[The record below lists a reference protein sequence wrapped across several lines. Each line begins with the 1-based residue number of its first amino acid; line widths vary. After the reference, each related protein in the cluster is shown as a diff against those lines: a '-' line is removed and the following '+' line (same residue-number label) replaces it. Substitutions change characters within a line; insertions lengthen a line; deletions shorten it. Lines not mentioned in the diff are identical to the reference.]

1 MKAGAGM
8 VVSMA
13 AALVMMWASARL
25 SRPNVRARE
34 RRLIRPN
41 ASATSTL
48 IKTTTRLITSN
59 LSAVLFM
66 VGAATMPLILGG
78 RSLASD
84 MRFAACVEDLAAVL
98 FGLNL
103 VSMCHCVFLTV
114 R

>member
-1 MKAGAGM
+1 MIVRVSRTA
-8 VVSMA
+8 VSMRIA
-13 AALVMMWASARL
+13 AWL

-66 VGAATMPLILGG
+66 VGAATMPLILCG

-84 MRFAACVEDLAAVL
+84 VRFAACVEDLAAVL

>member
-1 MKAGAGM
+1 MIVRVSRTA
-8 VVSMA
+8 VSMRIA
-13 AALVMMWASARL
+13 AWL

-59 LSAVLFM
+59 LSAVLF
-66 VGAATMPLILGG
+66 VGATAVSLILGG
-78 RSLASD
+78 FGLVGDIRTGSVVKH
-84 MRFAACVEDLAAVL
+84 FAAVL
-98 FGLNL
+98 FGLNC
-103 VSMCHCVFLTV
+103 MTMRHCILLEPITV

>member
-1 MKAGAGM
+1 MIVRVSRTA
-8 VVSMA
+8 VSMRIA
-13 AALVMMWASARL
+13 AWL

-66 VGAATMPLILGG
+66 VGAATMPLILCG